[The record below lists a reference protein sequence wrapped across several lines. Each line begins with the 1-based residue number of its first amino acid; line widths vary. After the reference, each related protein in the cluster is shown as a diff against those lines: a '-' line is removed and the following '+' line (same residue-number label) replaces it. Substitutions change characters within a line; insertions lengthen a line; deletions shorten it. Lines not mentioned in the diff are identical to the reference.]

1 MSVLRHPTF
10 RLTLLVIVLASPAGA
25 QNEPNKARPQSD
37 DRVVVTT
44 SLVQVDAVVTD
55 RNGRPIINLQPDDF
69 ELVEGGRT
77 RDIVGFSY
85 IPLTSRA
92 TGTDTPAKPATI
104 QNEAV
109 PPKLHALRP
118 ESVRRAVAIVVDDF
132 GLSFE
137 SIARLRTALEK
148 FVSEQTE
155 PSDVIAVIRASGGPG
170 AMQQFTSNR
179 AQVLATIKRLRWYP
193 TGRGGMSALESINPL
208 ENNGVGVGL
217 QGYSSPAP
225 PDLSHKEFMGGSL
238 GALAFVVQR
247 LSTFPGRKSIVLI
260 SENLPLTT
268 LAAQVGGAT
277 NALDRVIDLANQH
290 SIVISTMDARGLP
303 KPGMTT
309 DDSQYNLA
317 ANQVDKRM
325 RERGMRFNVSQD
337 TLSYLAEKT
346 GGIFVRNNN
355 DLDNGLRRII
365 DSVQGYYLMA
375 FRPDDADKERS
386 KRNYKVTLRLKRPE
400 LFLMSRSTF
409 TRFAESPV
417 AAPLTKTDEL
427 RDALSSPFVREDVRL
442 KLTVLFTGSS
452 QIKVLL
458 HVDARDL
465 TFAKTAQGGYQ
476 AGFDLAVVAFDDNG
490 KVAQE
495 LRRTE
500 PLSIPAERYE
510 QMLREGFVY
519 TISMPMQKAGP
530 YQVRVAVRDDETG
543 AMGSDSQ
550 FVDIPEVHTSRLS
563 VAGLI
568 MQGLTNETGS
578 RPAVRRFVR
587 GDTLEYSYLV
597 YGARED
603 RKDSVAL
610 TSEVHLY
617 RATQEVSIGKV
628 TPPTISKPAGS
639 EAIVVGGTFALNN
652 SLPPGEYFLQ
662 VIVTDALAPR
672 ERQTASQWIDFE
684 IIK

>member
-1 MSVLRHPTF
+1 MKQRAILSAFVLLLCAGWTRGQNPPQKAPT
-10 RLTLLVIVLASPAGA
+10 P
-25 QNEPNKARPQSD
+25 PSD

-44 SLVQVDAVVTD
+44 NLVQVDAVVTD
-55 RNGRPIINLQPDDF
+55 KNGKQVTDLRPDDF
-69 ELVEGGRT
+69 ELIEGGRT

-85 IPLTSRA
+85 VPLTSTA
-92 TGTDTPAKPATI
+92 TGTDTSAKPAARP
-104 QNEAV
+104 QSQAV

-118 ESVRRAVAIVVDDF
+118 ESVRRAVAILVDDF

-137 SIARLRTALEK
+137 SMARLRTALEK
-148 FVSEQTE
+148 FVSEQTD
-155 PSDVIAVIRASGGPG
+155 PTDVIAVVRSSGGPG
-170 AMQQFTSNR
+170 AMQQFTANR

-193 TGRGGMSALESINPL
+193 TGRGGMSSLESINGH
-208 ENNGVGVGL
+208 EHDWNGLDL

-225 PDLSHKEFMGGSL
+225 PDLSNKEFMGGSL
-238 GALAFVVQR
+238 GALAFVVDR
-247 LSTFPGRKSIVLI
+247 LSKFPGRKSIVLI

-277 NALDRVIDLANQH
+277 NALDRLIEFANQH

-325 RERGMRFNVSQD
+325 RERAIRFNVAQD
-337 TLSYLAEKT
+337 TLSYIADRT

-386 KRNYKVTLRLKRPE
+386 KRTYKVTVRLKRPDLE
-400 LFLMSRSTF
+400 LRSRSTF
-409 TRFAESPV
+409 TRFAETPN
-417 AAPLTKTDEL
+417 AAVPHTKDDEL
-427 RDALSSPFVREDVRL
+427 RDALASPFVKEDVHL

-458 HVDARDL
+458 HVDARNL
-465 TFAKTAQGGYQ
+465 TFAEVEGTYK
-476 AGFDLAVVAFDDNG
+476 AGFDLAIVAFDNNG

-500 PLSIPAERYE
+500 PLSVPAERYE
-510 QMLREGFVY
+510 QVLRDGLVY

-530 YQVRVAVRDDETG
+530 YQVRVAVRDEDTG

-550 FVDIPEVHTSRLS
+550 FVDIPEVRPSRLS

-568 MQGLTNETGS
+568 MQGMTVEASS
-578 RPAVRRFVR
+578 RPAVRQFAR
-587 GDTLEYSYLV
+587 GDTLEYSLLV
-597 YGARED
+597 YGARQNGD
-603 RKDSVAL
+603 RANL
-610 TSEVHLY
+610 TSQIRLVRGAEEVFTGNTVPS
-617 RATQEVSIGKV
+617 ASTKE
-628 TPPTISKPAGS
+628 PEN
-639 EAIVVGGTFALNN
+639 EAIIIGGTFALPQ

-662 VIVTDALAPR
+662 VIVTDELAPP
-672 ERQTASQWIDFE
+672 ERQTSSQWIDFE
-684 IIK
+684 IVK

>member
-1 MSVLRHPTF
+1 MKPRAILSVL
-10 RLTLLVIVLASPAGA
+10 VLILCAGWIYGQNPPQKTPSPPA
-25 QNEPNKARPQSD
+25 D

-55 RNGRPIINLQPDDF
+55 KNGKQVTDLRPDDF

-77 RDIVGFSY
+77 RNIVGFSY
-85 IPLTSRA
+85 IPLTSNGSLTDSSVKPTARA
-92 TGTDTPAKPATI
+92 
-104 QNEAV
+104 QNQVV
-109 PPKLHALRP
+109 PPNLHALRP
-118 ESVRRAVAIVVDDF
+118 ESVRRAVAILVDDF

-137 SIARLRTALEK
+137 SMARLRNALEK
-148 FVSEQTE
+148 FVSDQTE
-155 PSDVIAVIRASGGPG
+155 PTDVFAVVRSSAGPG

-179 AQVLATIKRLRWYP
+179 AQVFATIKRLRWYP
-193 TGRGGMSALESINPL
+193 TGRGGMSSLESINAH
-208 ENNGVGVGL
+208 EHDWNGL
-217 QGYSSPAP
+217 DMQGYSSPAP
-225 PDLSHKEFMGGSL
+225 PDLSNKEFLGGSL
-238 GALAFVVQR
+238 GALAFVVER
-247 LSTFPGRKSIVLI
+247 LSNFPGRKSIVLI

-277 NALDRVIDLANQH
+277 TALDRLIEFANQH

-325 RERGMRFNVSQD
+325 RERAIRFNVAQD
-337 TLSYLAEKT
+337 TLSYIADRT
-346 GGIFVRNNN
+346 GGVFVRNNN

-386 KRNYKVTLRLKRPE
+386 KHTYKVTVRLKRPE
-400 LFLMSRSTF
+400 LELRSRSTF
-409 TRFAESPV
+409 TRFAETPNA
-417 AAPLTKTDEL
+417 AAPRTKDDEL
-427 RDALSSPFVREDVRL
+427 RDALASPFVKEDVHL

-458 HVDARDL
+458 HVDAHDL
-465 TFAKTAQGGYQ
+465 TFVEADETYKAS
-476 AGFDLAVVAFDDNG
+476 FDLAIVAFDTNG

-500 PLSIPAERYE
+500 PLSFPAERYE
-510 QMLREGFVY
+510 QVLRDGLVY
-519 TISMPMQKAGP
+519 TISMPMQKPGP
-530 YQVRVAVRDDETG
+530 YQVRVAVRDDDTG

-550 FVDIPEVHTSRLS
+550 FVDIPEARTSRLS

-568 MQGLTNETGS
+568 MQGMTVEPGS
-578 RPAVRRFVR
+578 RPAMRQFAR
-587 GDTLEYSYLV
+587 GDTFEYSLLV
-597 YGARED
+597 YGARQNGDKASLRSQIRIVRGAEEVFTGN
-603 RKDSVAL
+603 SVPS
-610 TSEVHLY
+610 TSAKE
-617 RATQEVSIGKV
+617 
-628 TPPTISKPAGS
+628 AGN
-639 EAIVVGGTFALNN
+639 EAIIVGGTFALPE

-662 VIVTDALAPR
+662 VLVTDELAPPD
-672 ERQTASQWIDFE
+672 RQTSSQWIDFE
-684 IIK
+684 IVK